1 MTQDSTGGADT
12 TTAPADTGGKRG
24 RLNVYVAAAPG
35 AGKTYTMLEEGHRLK
50 EQGKDVVVG
59 LVESYGRPKTE
70 ALLKDLEVI
79 PRKKIS
85 YKGTELQEMDLDAIL
100 ARRPDAVLIDEVYHT
115 NAPGM
120 PNAWR
125 YEDVEA
131 IRDAGIDVLTTMNIQ
146 HLESLKDVAEQI
158 AGTTIRE
165 TIPDHLLE
173 DADEIQLVDISPEAL
188 RKRMKH
194 GNIYPERNIER
205 ALDGYFRPG
214 NLAAL
219 RELALGWLANTEGDR
234 IAEDMHLPSENV
246 VVAVRE
252 PRQSQPLIRRAVRM
266 SRRYRGRCTVVTV
279 MREGE
284 PLTEDMEN
292 AQKLAEALE
301 AEFEIITSEDPGDA
315 IVEAVRRHN
324 ATQLLI
330 GAPGGR
336 FMDRYRGSFVD
347 KLLDRLS
354 DVDIHVMARLEPA
367 GGEVSADPKAVIEA
381 IGAEPAADPIGTE
394 GGKRGYL
401 RIYVGYAPGTGT
413 TSAMLH
419 EAQRR
424 AGRGTRVV
432 VGAAATYGLR
442 GNEGALEGLTMIPPK
457 LKPEKPGGSADMDL
471 DAVLASGAEVV
482 AVDDLGYKNR
492 DPNARFKYRY
502 EEVEELRHA
511 GFKVIS
517 TVHLRDVAS
526 VAETVAAATGIANE
540 AVVPDWVLREAT
552 ELELVDVPPATL
564 LERLE
569 KHQVA
574 IPEEK
579 REKLRRIY
587 TLDVLGRLREIAL
600 RLVATHTDARLLAY
614 MEARGITAA
623 WESMARVM
631 AAVAPVAGLEPL
643 IERAAAEAARAEG
656 KLVVVSVD
664 SSEGKDASSESI
676 AAALRYR
683 ELTLKY
689 GGQFVTLK
697 STKPAQALLDYAKH
711 NHVTEIVLA
720 RGSHSEKAGPLSNSI
735 KKEIIRGA
743 SQIDVH
749 VLRQFPIQDEGS
761 ASLDGASDKVGSG
774 ASDSASSASD
784 TGPGAASSPA
794 AREAGADQK

>member
-1 MTQDSTGGADT
+1 MSQEGASTG
-12 TTAPADTGGKRG
+12 KRRG
-24 RLNVYVAAAPG
+24 RLKVYVAAAPG
-35 AGKTYTMLEEGHRLK
+35 AGKTYAMIEEAHWLK
-50 EQGKDVVVG
+50 AQGKDVVIG
-59 LVESYGRPKTE
+59 LVETYGRPKTE
-70 ALLKDLEVI
+70 APLEGLEVI
-79 PRKKIS
+79 PRKLIP
-85 YKGTELQEMDLDAIL
+85 YKGQELKEMDLDAIL
-100 ARRPDAVLIDEVYHT
+100 ARHPDVVLIDEVYHT

-125 YEDVEA
+125 YEDVES
-131 IRDAGIDVLTTMNIQ
+131 IRDAGIDVITTMNIQ

-158 AGTTIRE
+158 AGTSIRE

-205 ALDGYFRPG
+205 ALDGFFRPG

-266 SRRYRGRCTVVTV
+266 SRRYRGHCTVVTV
-279 MREGE
+279 LRQGE
-284 PLTEDMEN
+284 PVTEEMEN

-301 AEFEIITSEDPGDA
+301 AQFEVITAEDPGDA
-315 IVEAVRRHN
+315 IVEAVHRHN

-336 FMDRYRGSFVD
+336 FMERYRDSFVD
-347 KLLDRLS
+347 KLIDRLA
-354 DVDIHVMARLEPA
+354 DIDIHIIARLEPA
-367 GGEVSADPKAVIEA
+367 GGDSASDPKAVIES
-381 IGAEPAADPIGTE
+381 IGHQPIADPIGTE
-394 GGKRGYL
+394 GGERGYL
-401 RIYVGYAPGTGT
+401 RIYIGYAPGTGT

-432 VGAAATYGLR
+432 VGAAATYGLP
-442 GNEGALEGLTMIPPK
+442 GNEEAIKGLTVIPPK
-457 LKPEKPGGSADMDL
+457 QAPDRPGGSADIDL

-482 AVDDLGYKNR
+482 AVDDLGYRNR
-492 DPNARFKYRY
+492 DEYARYQYRY
-502 EEVEELRHA
+502 EEVEELRRA
-511 GFKVIS
+511 GLKVIS
-517 TVHLRDVAS
+517 TVHMRDVAS
-526 VAETVAAATGIANE
+526 VAETVSAATGLKTAG
-540 AVVPDWVLREAT
+540 VVPDWVLREAT
-552 ELELVDVPPATL
+552 ELELVDVPPGAL

-569 KHQVA
+569 KHDVP
-574 IPEEK
+574 IPAEK
-579 REKLRRIY
+579 REQLRRIF

-631 AAVAPVAGLEPL
+631 AAAAPQHGLEPL

-664 SSEGKDASSESI
+664 SSGDKPAPEEAI
-676 AAALRYR
+676 QAALRYQ
-683 ELTLKY
+683 ELTLKL
-689 GGQFVTLK
+689 GGQFVTLR
-697 STKPAQALLDYAKH
+697 SSKPAQALLDYAKQ
-711 NHVTEIVLA
+711 NHVTEIVMA
-720 RGSHSEKAGPLSNSI
+720 RGGHSEKTGALGSSI

-749 VLRQFPIQDEGS
+749 VLRHFPTQDEGS
-761 ASLDGASDKVGSG
+761 ASTGDASTATSSGSDSG
-774 ASDSASSASD
+774 ATAGAASSAS
-784 TGPGAASSPA
+784 AS
-794 AREAGADQK
+794 AGAGDDQK